1 MTELRTPWSVTR
13 RLQPWRVLLYAALVL
28 LAAVFLLP
36 VYVMLANSF
45 KPLDEIRSGHL
56 LALPC
61 QWTLA
66 PWRSA
71 WSTAQ
76 IGVQPTG
83 LRPFFLNSFLVA
95 VPSVLL
101 STALGALNGCI
112 LTQFC
117 ASRGSTGPRSSTHTL
132 APLSASC
139 RATAEPPTPEPMM
152 STSQSSPLCAMAVM
166 RSAPGW
172 RHRSRPAE
180 TGRSAGVPCPR
191 RATAH
196 RAAAAR

>member
-1 MTELRTPWSVTR
+1 MTELRTPWSLTR

-56 LALPC
+56 LALPG

-76 IGVQPTG
+76 IGVQATG

-112 LTQFC
+112 LTQFRFRGGPAVRRHLAVGLHSIPDRADPHGQDAGALAWRA
-117 ASRGSTGPRSSTHTL
+117 ASRAWSSSTR
-132 APLSASC
+132 C
-139 RATAEPPTPEPMM
+139 TA
-152 STSQSSPLCAMAVM
+152 
-166 RSAPGW
+166 
-172 RHRSRPAE
+172 
-180 TGRSAGVPCPR
+180 
-191 RATAH
+191 
-196 RAAAAR
+196 

>member
-1 MTELRTPWSVTR
+1 MTELRTPWSLTR

-56 LALPC
+56 LALPG

-76 IGVQPTG
+76 IGVQATG

-112 LTQFC
+112 LTQFRF
-117 ASRGSTGPRSSTHTL
+117 RGRTCCSAPSCCRSSFH
-132 APLSASC
+132 SRSC
-139 RATAEPPTPEPMM
+139 
-152 STSQSSPLCAMAVM
+152 
-166 RSAPGW
+166 
-172 RHRSRPAE
+172 
-180 TGRSAGVPCPR
+180 
-191 RATAH
+191 
-196 RAAAAR
+196 